1 MSKKEKPIYTTHEED
16 KKLVIQ
22 AMSGDQRSY
31 NILARKYKLILF
43 TAAQRR
49 LPTKKEE
56 DLEDIVMSV
65 LGRCF
70 ISLHLY
76 NPDKSKFF
84 TWMVACLHNHVNAIP
99 KGKKRI
105 SAESYQGVSTVSME
119 IREIGQSEN
128 IIEDIDRTQVIK
140 LVRLLVE
147 KLPPDVATAI
157 KLKYFK
163 DYTYEEIA
171 EEIGCKVGD
180 VWYKIK
186 KGKKI
191 LKSLSDINGLFD

>member
-1 MSKKEKPIYTTHEED
+1 
-16 KKLVIQ
+16 
-22 AMSGDQRSY
+22 
-31 NILARKYKLILF
+31 
-43 TAAQRR
+43 
-49 LPTKKEE
+49 
-56 DLEDIVMSV
+56 
-65 LGRCF
+65 
-70 ISLHLY
+70 
-76 NPDKSKFF
+76 
-84 TWMVACLHNHVNAIP
+84 
-99 KGKKRI
+99 
-105 SAESYQGVSTVSME
+105 ME
-119 IREIGQSEN
+119 IREIGQSEST
-128 IIEDIDRTQVIK
+128 IDDIDRTQVIK

-191 LKSLSDINGLFD
+191 LKRLSDINGLFD

>member
-16 KKLVIQ
+16 KQLVIQ
-22 AMSGDQRSY
+22 AMDGDQRSY

-49 LPTKKEE
+49 LPGKGED

-70 ISLHLY
+70 LSLHLY
-76 NPDKSKFF
+76 DPAKSKFF
-84 TWMVACLHNHVNAIP
+84 TWMIACLHNHVNSIP

-119 IREIGQSEN
+119 IREIGQSEST
-128 IIEDIDRTQVIK
+128 IEDIDRTQVIK
-140 LVRLLVE
+140 LVRLLIE
-147 KLPPDVATAI
+147 KLPPDIATAI

-163 DYTYEEIA
+163 DYTHEEIA
-171 EEIGCKVGD
+171 KEIGCKVGD

-191 LKSLSDINGLFD
+191 LKRLSDINGLFD